1 MQASSIVGAS
11 HTTKNVSLARHG
23 GVTEYITLPS
33 QPLSS
38 DVLANLEEKISIL
51 GLVEG
56 DILYLVLFTNS
67 IYTWEATRMGY
78 LSLRIKTLQVYNI

>member
-1 MQASSIVGAS
+1 MERWRPYGELIPDLIS
-11 HTTKNVSLARHG
+11 
-23 GVTEYITLPS
+23 EYITLPS

-56 DILYLVLFTNS
+56 DILYLVLYTNS